1 MTRRKGALEI
11 SNLPGKLADCSSNDP
26 EQCELFIVEGDSAG
40 GSAKQ
45 GRNREFQA
53 ILPIRGKIL
62 NVEKASMDKI
72 LANDEIRSLFT
83 AMGTGFGE
91 DFDVSKARYHKL
103 VIMTDADVDGA
114 HIRTLLLTLFY
125 RYMRPVVEAGYVY
138 IAQPPL
144 YGVKQGK
151 NITYVQPGKDAEEN
165 LKKVIENLPQTP
177 KPSVQRYK
185 GLGEMDDHQ
194 LWETTMNPENRL
206 MLRVSV
212 EDAIEADQIF
222 EMLMGDKVEPRRAF
236 IEENAHYV
244 QNLDI

>member
-1 MTRRKGALEI
+1 M
-11 SNLPGKLADCSSNDP
+11 
-26 EQCELFIVEGDSAG
+26 
-40 GSAKQ
+40 
-45 GRNREFQA
+45 
-53 ILPIRGKIL
+53 
-62 NVEKASMDKI
+62 
-72 LANDEIRSLFT
+72 
-83 AMGTGFGE
+83 
-91 DFDVSKARYHKL
+91 
-103 VIMTDADVDGA
+103 
-114 HIRTLLLTLFY
+114 
-125 RYMRPVVEAGYVY
+125 VEAGYVY

-165 LKKVIENLPQTP
+165 LKNVIESLPQTP